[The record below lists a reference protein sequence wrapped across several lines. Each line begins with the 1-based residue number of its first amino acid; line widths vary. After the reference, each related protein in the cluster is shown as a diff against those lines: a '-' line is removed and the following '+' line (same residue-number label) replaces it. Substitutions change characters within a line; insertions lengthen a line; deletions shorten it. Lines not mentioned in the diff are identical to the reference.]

1 MTQVVVDQ
9 LRRLSDAEFLG
20 IYESLQQQGFGPLDA
35 EVAKSLNFRPQ
46 AVRNLPIAQRAKRA
60 KQILTAAKNAELCYE
75 LFGSYLIKDRRE
87 LVTDFLDATGVAHEN
102 GMVED
107 LDSIQPATDKIAG
120 ARALAALDAKYQA
133 FDVTLYL
140 AMCVDQW
147 PQVTELSD
155 AWRKRI
161 GA

>member
-46 AVRNLPIAQRAKRA
+46 AVRNLPLAQRAKRA
-60 KQILTAAKNAELCYE
+60 KQILIGAKNAELCYE
-75 LFGSYLIKDRRE
+75 LFGSYLIKERRE

-107 LDSIQPATDKIAG
+107 LDSIQPAADKIAG
-120 ARALAALDAKYQA
+120 AIAALDAKYQA

-147 PQVTELSD
+147 PQVTALAD
-155 AWRKRI
+155 AWRKRT